1 MESVKEGSSS
11 VDYSHYTDQA
21 LDRLEGQLER
31 RKNCIESPLSSW
43 TVVHETDSWGETLT
57 KIALAVFTLGASMGI
72 PTFLE
77 FLFHKPDQKA
87 LAEINAKIEAIST
100 ARTQKAIDLAEKNN
114 AKAGE
119 GPKVERPAPFDMGA
133 ARAKRIKHQVEKD
146 ALKGIDT
153 QEFKKQIMA
162 LGKDD
167 LSASMITAYIQ
178 SASSLE
184 NAIELV
190 EASGLLT
197 EAQLEELERTFGEA
211 TAPKISN
218 ELCLHYG
225 PDEGQKIFA
234 RDYQAA

>member
-77 FLFHKPDQKA
+77 FLFHKPDQNA

-100 ARTQKAIDLAEKNN
+100 ARTQKAIDRAEENN

-119 GPKVERPAPFDMGA
+119 GRKVERPAPFDMGA
-133 ARAKRIKHQVEKD
+133 ARAKRIKQQVEKD
-146 ALKGIDT
+146 ALKGIDSR
-153 QEFKKQIMA
+153 EFKKQIMA
-162 LGKDD
+162 LGQDD

-178 SASSLE
+178 SASSLG

-190 EASGLLT
+190 EASGSLT
-197 EAQLEELERTFGEA
+197 GAQLKELERILGEA
-211 TAPKISN
+211 TSPKIFN

-225 PDEGQKIFA
+225 PDEAQIIFA